1 MNSQVT
7 PGASRTAEASSF
19 TFCPL
24 GSLLRKRTAAKKLI
38 ERYYFQLTD
47 GCGNQSCEN
56 ENCASCQKAPKLDP
70 DEAAARAIRLFKDKA
85 KLCVPPCPSADE
97 SYNADV
103 PNGTNNITEGLS
115 SEQNFRLCNRDRKN
129 SHINDSC
136 KMDTDVPTSSSEDS
150 NVSKLKESYQSL
162 ETPTDCSSS
171 ITKSSSSSPMDTTKE
186 PASKEVLYLDE
197 HRLLEIIEKC
207 KEEQN
212 FSLLIRTLGQVFS
225 SEESLKKSFKNDIT
239 KDNLSKEDIRAME
252 VDEDKDKDS
261 SKEGGSSEEEIVESK
276 PGVVTVDISSVRRA
290 FDALF
295 KIPDFPFQRAMI
307 NALIILSENLEFDF
321 KYGNKQAID
330 PSLLNIFVI
339 VMEIPMLEYP
349 EYLEAALPAFCKA
362 ASFLPVRSQAVLA
375 RTWSA
380 FDPERLRGKVN
391 TLHQFITL
399 RVIGGQFT
407 REYCINDEETVIAAT
422 KLMKLLY
429 YASLLGGTVEDCSDD
444 DDEDTIESDENL
456 HDFLGARALPES
468 KESQRSKEDPLSLE
482 LNIKP
487 IDCRSPL
494 LPFEAFYNE
503 PLSDLLEV
511 DRDFAYY
518 KTDGGKFSFMNYSF
532 ILTPAV
538 KAMGLYYDNRIR
550 MYSERRISVLQSL
563 VHGAPPNPYLRLR
576 VKRDHIIDDALV
588 GLEMVAMENPTNLK
602 KQLVVEFEGEQGID
616 EGGVSKEFFQLV
628 VEEIFNPDFAMFT
641 LNPETQMYWFNPTSF
656 ESDAQF
662 TLIGIILGLAIYNNI
677 ILDVHFPMVVYRK
690 LMGKKGTFYDLAD
703 WNPTLYKGLQD
714 LLSYTGEDMES
725 VYMQTFRI
733 TYEDVFGT
741 VLVHDLKENGDKILV
756 NQSNKEEFVRLYA
769 DFLLNKSIVKQ
780 FQAFKR
786 GFQMVTD
793 DSPLKM
799 LFRPEEIE
807 LLVCGNKNFD
817 FNALEEATE
826 YDGGYLSDTPIIKW
840 FWQLVH
846 DFNLEQKRKLLQ
858 FTTGSDR
865 VPVGGLSKLKLVI
878 ARHGPD
884 SDRLPTAHT
893 CFNVLLLPEYS
904 SKEKLEER
912 LLKAINYSK
921 GFGML

>member
-1 MNSQVT
+1 MNSPVT
-7 PGASRTAEASSF
+7 SGASSAAEAS
-19 TFCPL
+19 
-24 GSLLRKRTAAKKLI
+24 RKRTAAKKLI

-47 GCGNQSCEN
+47 GCGNHMCEN
-56 ENCASCQKAPKLDP
+56 LNCASCQKAPRLDP
-70 DEAAARAIRLFKDKA
+70 DEAAARAITLFKAKA
-85 KLCVPPCPSADE
+85 KLCVPPCPPVDESTYSADI
-97 SYNADV
+97 
-103 PNGTNNITEGLS
+103 PNGTDNCMPGAS
-115 SEQNFRLCNRDRKN
+115 FQRCRRDRQRK
-129 SHINDSC
+129 SVDS
-136 KMDTDVPTSSSEDS
+136 KMDTDTVANERSSKMGGAC
-150 NVSKLKESYQSL
+150 SKDESS
-162 ETPTDCSSS
+162 PVV
-171 ITKSSSSSPMDTTKE
+171 PMDTAKE
-186 PASKEVLYLDE
+186 GGSSQNVLFLDE
-197 HRLLEIIEKC
+197 NSLLELIERC
-207 KEEQN
+207 KKDQN
-212 FSLLIRTLGQVFS
+212 FSPLIRTLGQVFS
-225 SEESLKKSFKNDIT
+225 SEESLKKSFKRDIT

-261 SKEGGSSEEEIVESK
+261 SKEGNGSEEEVIDTK
-276 PGVVTVDISSVRRA
+276 PGVVTVDIESLRRSFA
-290 FDALF
+290 ALF
-295 KIPDFPFQRAMI
+295 KIPEYPFQRAMI

-321 KYGNKQAID
+321 KYGKKQTID
-330 PSLLNIFVI
+330 PNLLNIFII
-339 VMEIPMLEYP
+339 VMEIPMLECP
-349 EYLEAALPAFCKA
+349 EYLEVALPAFCKA
-362 ASFLPVRSQAVLA
+362 AAHLPPKSQAVLA
-375 RTWSA
+375 RTWSNYE
-380 FDPERLRGKVN
+380 PERLKEMLSI
-391 TLHQFITL
+391 LHQFITL
-399 RVIGGQFT
+399 RVIGGQFS
-407 REYCINDEETVIAAT
+407 RDYFINDEESVIATT
-422 KLMKLLY
+422 KLMKLFY
-429 YASLLGGTVEDCSDD
+429 YAILLGGTIEDSSLT
-444 DDEDTIESDENL
+444 DEDPGDVVEPDENL
-456 HDFLGARALPES
+456 QDFLGGARAPPES
-468 KESQRSKEDPLSLE
+468 KETQKAKEDPLSVE
-482 LNIKP
+482 LNVRP
-487 IDCRSPL
+487 IDCREPRI
-494 LPFEAFYNE
+494 PFECFYNE
-503 PLSDLLEV
+503 PLSDLLEM

-550 MYSERRISVLQSL
+550 MYSERRISVLQSI

-641 LNPETQMYWFNPTSF
+641 LNPDTQMYWFNPTSF

-703 WNPTLYKGLQD
+703 WNPSLCKGLQD
-714 LLSYTGEDMES
+714 LLSYQDEDVENAFML
-725 VYMQTFRI
+725 TFRI
-733 TYEDVFGT
+733 SYKDVFGT
-741 VLVHDLKENGDKILV
+741 VLIHDLKEDGDKILV

-769 DFLLNKSIVKQ
+769 DFLLNKSIAKQ

-793 DSPLKM
+793 DSPLKL

-807 LLVCGNKNFD
+807 LLVCGSKNFD

-826 YDGGYLSDTPIIKW
+826 YDGGYASDTPIIKW
-840 FWQLVH
+840 FWELVH
-846 DFNLEQKRKLLQ
+846 DFKIEEKRKLLQ

-878 ARHGPD
+878 ARHGAD

-904 SKEKLEER
+904 TKEKLEER

>member
-1 MNSQVT
+1 MNPQVT
-7 PGASRTAEASSF
+7 PGASRTAEAS
-19 TFCPL
+19 
-24 GSLLRKRTAAKKLI
+24 RKRNAAKKLI

-47 GCGNQSCEN
+47 GCGNQACEN
-56 ENCASCQKAPKLDP
+56 ENCASCQKAPKLEP

-85 KLCVPPCPSADE
+85 KLCVPPCPSTDE
-97 SYNADV
+97 SYNEDL
-103 PNGTNNITEGLS
+103 PNGTNDITE
-115 SEQNFRLCNRDRKN
+115 QNYRLCQSGQRNVQT
-129 SHINDSC
+129 NDSC
-136 KMDTDVPTSSSEDS
+136 KMDTDVPVTTSENSSGVSKEKTESHQSSES
-150 NVSKLKESYQSL
+150 
-162 ETPTDCSSS
+162 PTDSSSS
-171 ITKSSSSSPMDTTKE
+171 INKSSNCSPMDTTKE
-186 PASKEVLYLDE
+186 TASREVLFLDE
-197 HRLLEIIEKC
+197 NRLLEIIEKC

-225 SEESLKKSFKNDIT
+225 SEESLKKSFKSDIT

-261 SKEGGSSEEEIVESK
+261 SKEGGSSEEEPVDAK
-276 PGVVTVDISSVRRA
+276 PPVVTVDINSVRRA
-290 FDALF
+290 FTALF

-321 KYGNKQAID
+321 KYGHKQAID
-330 PSLLNIFVI
+330 PSFLNIFVI

-399 RVIGGQFT
+399 RVIGGQFS
-407 REYCINDEETVIAAT
+407 REYCINDEESVIAAT

-429 YASLLGGTVEDCSDD
+429 YASLLGGIVEDTEFGNEDD
-444 DDEDTIESDENL
+444 DDDDTVEPDENL
-456 HDFLGARALPES
+456 HELLGARALPES
-468 KESQRSKEDPLSLE
+468 KDSQKAKEDPLSVE
-482 LNIKP
+482 LKVKP

-503 PLSDLLEV
+503 PLSDLLEM

-518 KTDGGKFSFMNYSF
+518 KTEGGKFSFMNYSF

-563 VHGAPPNPYLRLR
+563 VHGNPPNPYLRLR
-576 VKRDHIIDDALV
+576 VKRDHLIDDALV

-690 LMGKKGTFYDLAD
+690 LMGKKGTFYDLSD
-703 WNPTLYKGLQD
+703 WNPTLYKGLKD
-714 LLSYTGEDMES
+714 LLSYEGDDMET

-733 TYEDVFGT
+733 TYKDVFGT
-741 VLVHDLKENGDKILV
+741 VLVHDLKENGEKVLV

-769 DFLLNKSIVKQ
+769 DFLLNKSIAKQ

-826 YDGGYLSDTPIIKW
+826 YDGGYQSDTPIIKW

-846 DFNLEQKRKLLQ
+846 DFNLDQKRKLLQ